1 MKNILISSLLISSF
15 ITSLHTSESNS
26 SILKVK
32 SEDSNITE
40 SQRVAKE
47 VQNQIEREKKYA
59 KEKTFYQGSDYNL
72 SEAEVN
78 PNSLSKVP
86 KLEPD
91 YDFDMDDAYSDVQ

>member
-1 MKNILISSLLISSF
+1 MNKLILSSLLITFTLTASYAKD
-15 ITSLHTSESNS
+15 TNS
-26 SILKVK
+26 SSTKETNEEK
-32 SEDSNITE
+32 K
-40 SQRVAKE
+40 RVQKQIQE
-47 VQNQIEREKKYA
+47 QIEREKKYA